1 MRRSQRG
8 LWSGQQP
15 THSRI
20 NTDFNAQ
27 LDHLPAAPW
36 LGHLHLPAIPRLGH
50 LHLPAIPWLG
60 QHLANPIHNF
70 PPFQNQFNSQR
81 GLTDPIHSQYSFSPF
96 RNQFNSQ
103 RSLTDPRPTRSWNK
117 HRSWIDPRPTRSRN
131 KLHRRNAYSW
141 TRSGGLVAVCP
152 SRIERGRA

>member
-1 MRRSQRG
+1 MCAAVAAWFG
-8 LWSGQQP
+8 WNGQQP

-20 NTDFNAQ
+20 NTDFIAQ

-36 LGHLHLPAIPRLGH
+36 LGHLHLPAIPRLG
-50 LHLPAIPWLG
+50 

-81 GLTDPIHSQYSFSPF
+81 SLTDPIHSQYSFSPF

-103 RSLTDPRPTRSWNK
+103 SSLTDPRPTRS
-117 HRSWIDPRPTRSRN
+117 
-131 KLHRRNAYSW
+131 
-141 TRSGGLVAVCP
+141 
-152 SRIERGRA
+152 